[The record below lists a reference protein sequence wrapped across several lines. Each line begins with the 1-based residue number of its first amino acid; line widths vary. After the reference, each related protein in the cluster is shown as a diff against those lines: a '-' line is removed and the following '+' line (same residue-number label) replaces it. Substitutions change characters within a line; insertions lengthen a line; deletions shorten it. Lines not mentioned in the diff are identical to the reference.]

1 MRIRVAMILDDYL
14 TMREIQAAEY
24 NANYLGVS
32 NLLLM
37 ESAGGA
43 VADAVAAKVKPGGK
57 VFVACGLGGNGGDG
71 FVAARHLAGRNYRV
85 EVILVGSPNSIRS
98 DETRHNYEVAQLM
111 DESLSL
117 QVVED
122 SSQVKSID
130 ADAIVDAL
138 IGYTYRGGLSPVN
151 AAMIHAINA
160 SSAWTVS
167 VDTPTGLVVDTGE
180 APEECVEADV
190 TVTFHKPKTG
200 FKWKPKQLGKLIVV
214 KLGLPVE
221 AELFTGPGDVF
232 LVHRR
237 REAESHKGMFGRLLV
252 VGGSETYHGAPALAS
267 IGAQATGVDLVYT
280 AVPET
285 AAEAVAASSSSMI
298 VVKLKGERLTAKNL
312 TQLEPFLEKVDS
324 VALGPGLGLHED
336 TKDAVLKLIKAAEA
350 KQLPMLIDADGLKA
364 FGERRRR
371 LKVPAVFTPHSR
383 EFEVLTGRKA
393 EGDWREKGAIVEAE
407 AKRLGSVILL
417 KGAVDVIS
425 DGIHTR
431 FNWTGNPGMT
441 VGGTGDVLSGITAG
455 YIAQGSTPMQA
466 ACAGAFLNGAAGD
479 AVYLNKGYHIEAQ
492 DLVPYIPLVVE
503 DAVDGK
509 MRLV

>member
-1 MRIRVAMILDDYL
+1 MILDDYL

-43 VADAVAAKVKPGGK
+43 VADAVAAKVKPGGR

-71 FVAARHLAGRNYRV
+71 FVAARHLAGRGYKV
-85 EVILVGSPNSIRS
+85 EAVLAGNPNSIRS

-111 DESLSL
+111 GGSLSL

-122 SSQVKSID
+122 SSQVKPIE
-130 ADAIVDAL
+130 ADVIVDAL

-160 SSAWTVS
+160 SSAYKGS
-167 VDTPTGLVVDTGE
+167 IDTPTGLVVDTGDV
-180 APEECVEADV
+180 PEECVEADV

-200 FKWKPKQLGKLIVV
+200 FKGKPKQLGKLIVA

-221 AELFTGPGDVF
+221 AELFTGPGDVL

-252 VGGSETYHGAPALAS
+252 VGGSETYHGAPELTS
-267 IGAQATGVDLVYT
+267 MGAQATGVDIVYT

-285 AAEAVAASSSSMI
+285 AAEAVAASSPSMI

-312 TQLEPFLEKVDS
+312 AQLEPFLEKVDA

-336 TKDAVLKLIKAAEA
+336 TKDAVFMLIKAAEA

-371 LKVPAVFTPHSR
+371 LEVPAVFTPHSR

-393 EGDWREKGAIVEAE
+393 EGDWRKKGAIVEAE

-417 KGAVDVIS
+417 KGAVDVVS
-425 DGIHTR
+425 DGVHTR

-466 ACAGAFLNGAAGD
+466 ACAGAFLNGAACD
-479 AVYLNKGYHIEAQ
+479 AVYSDKGYHIEAQ
-492 DLVPYIPLVVE
+492 DLVPYIPYVVE

>member
-1 MRIRVAMILDDYL
+1 MILDDYL

-43 VADAVAAKVKPGGK
+43 VADAVAAKVKPGGR

-71 FVAARHLAGRNYRV
+71 FVAARHLAGRGYKV
-85 EVILVGSPNSIRS
+85 EAVLAGSPNSIRS

-111 DESLSL
+111 GGSLSL

-122 SSQVKSID
+122 SSQVKLIE
-130 ADAIVDAL
+130 ADVIVDAL

-151 AAMIHAINA
+151 AAMIRAINA
-160 SSAWTVS
+160 SSAYKVS
-167 VDTPTGLVVDTGE
+167 IDTPTGLVVDTGDV
-180 APEECVEADV
+180 PEECVEADV

-200 FKWKPKQLGKLIVV
+200 FKGKPKQLGKLIVA

-221 AELFTGPGDVF
+221 AELFTGPGDVL

-252 VGGSETYHGAPALAS
+252 VGGSETYHGAPELTS
-267 IGAQATGVDLVYT
+267 MGAQATGVDIVYT

-285 AAEAVAASSSSMI
+285 AAEAVAASSPSMI

-312 TQLEPFLEKVDS
+312 AQLEPFLEKVDA

-336 TKDAVLKLIKAAEA
+336 TKDAVFMLIKAAEA

-371 LKVPAVFTPHSR
+371 LEVPAVFTPHSR

-393 EGDWREKGAIVEAE
+393 EGDWREKGTIVEAE

-417 KGAVDVIS
+417 KGAVDVVS
-425 DGIHTR
+425 DGVHTR

-479 AVYLNKGYHIEAQ
+479 AVYSDKGYHIEAQ
-492 DLVPYIPLVVE
+492 DLVPYIPYVVE

>member
-1 MRIRVAMILDDYL
+1 MILDDYL

-43 VADAVAAKVKPGGK
+43 VADAVAAKVKPGGR

-71 FVAARHLAGRNYRV
+71 FVAARHLAGRGYRV
-85 EVILVGSPNSIRS
+85 EVVLAGSSNSIRS
-98 DETRHNYEVAQLM
+98 DETRRNYEVAQLM
-111 DESLSL
+111 DGSLSL
-117 QVVED
+117 QMVED
-122 SSQVKSID
+122 SSQVKPIE

-200 FKWKPKQLGKLIVV
+200 FKGKPKQLGKLIVA
-214 KLGLPVE
+214 KLGLPME
-221 AELFTGPGDVF
+221 AELFTGPGDVL

-252 VGGSETYHGAPALAS
+252 VGGSETYHGAPALTS
-267 IGAQATGVDLVYT
+267 MGAQSTGVDLVYT

-285 AAEAVAASSSSMI
+285 AAEAVAASSPSMI

-312 TQLEPFLEKVDS
+312 AQLEPFLEKVDA

-336 TKDAVLKLIKAAEA
+336 TKDAALKLIKAAEVR
-350 KQLPMLIDADGLKA
+350 KLPMLVDADGLKA
-364 FGERRRR
+364 FGESRRR

-407 AKRLGSVILL
+407 AKRLGSVIML
-417 KGAVDVIS
+417 KGAVDVVS
-425 DGIHTR
+425 DGVHTR

-466 ACAGAFLNGAAGD
+466 ACAGAFINGAAGD
-479 AVYLNKGYHIEAQ
+479 AVYSDKGYHIEAQ
-492 DLVPYIPLVVE
+492 DLVPYIPYVVE

>member
-1 MRIRVAMILDDYL
+1 MILDDYL

-43 VADAVAAKVKPGGK
+43 VADTVAAKVKPGGR

-71 FVAARHLAGRNYRV
+71 FVTARHLAGRGYMV
-85 EVILVGSPNSIRS
+85 EVVLVGSPNSIRS

-111 DESLSL
+111 GGSLSL

-122 SSQVKSID
+122 SSHVKPIE

-151 AAMIHAINA
+151 AAMIRAINA
-160 SSAWTVS
+160 SSAYKVS
-167 VDTPTGLVVDTGE
+167 IDTPTGLVVDTGDV
-180 APEECVEADV
+180 PEECVEADV

-200 FKWKPKQLGKLIVV
+200 FKGKPKQLGKLIVA

-221 AELFTGPGDVF
+221 AELFTGPGDVL

-252 VGGSETYHGAPALAS
+252 VGGSETYHGAPELTS
-267 IGAQATGVDLVYT
+267 MGAQATGVDIVYT

-285 AAEAVAASSSSMI
+285 AAEAVAASSPSMI

-312 TQLEPFLEKVDS
+312 AQLGLFLEKVDA

-336 TKDAVLKLIKAAEA
+336 TKDAVFMLIKAAEA

-417 KGAVDVIS
+417 KGAVDVVS
-425 DGIHTR
+425 DGVHTR

-466 ACAGAFLNGAAGD
+466 ACAGAFINGAAGD
-479 AVYLNKGYHIEAQ
+479 AVYSDKGYHIEAQ
-492 DLVPYIPLVVE
+492 DLVPYIPYVVE